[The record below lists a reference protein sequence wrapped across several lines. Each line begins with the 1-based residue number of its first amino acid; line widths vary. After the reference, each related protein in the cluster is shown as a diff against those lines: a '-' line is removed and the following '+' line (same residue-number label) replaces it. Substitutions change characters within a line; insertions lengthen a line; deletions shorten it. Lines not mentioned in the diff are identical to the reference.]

1 MKKITEKTL
10 LPLSLVITLSSGI
23 FWLTKQYIQTEANAE
38 TISKVVSKQDQYVED
53 IQAIRLDIEIIKNE
67 VKRISRR

>member
-1 MKKITEKTL
+1 MKEITEKTL
-10 LPLSLVITLSSGI
+10 LPLSLVITLSGGI

-38 TISKVVSKQDQYVED
+38 TLNKVASKQDQYVED

-67 VKRISRR
+67 MKRIRRR